1 MITIIISIWGRT
13 RTPDGKIITSQ
24 RTICFLTHSD
34 IGGFSRDKT
43 FAEKENGEDITLI
56 KIKNYCLWLGCYHF
70 NQHKK
75 SYFLW
80 LDFYQVQI
88 CIRVW
93 QAVWTTTTVPISPQ
107 HVNHLN
113 NNVDLQR
120 RKQNKSRTKSLIPL
134 KVASSLFLYR
144 MSG

>member
-1 MITIIISIWGRT
+1 MGMA

-75 SYFLW
+75 AISFS
-80 LDFYQVQI
+80 FYQVQI

-93 QAVWTTTTVPISPQ
+93 QAVWTTTTVPIYPQ
-107 HVNHLN
+107 HVNHLF
-113 NNVDLQR
+113 NNVNLQR